1 MKRSQPHSR
10 WRFWFSKT
18 SDDWSYTAWGDQP
31 ILTKGLSAPLSYQQS
46 FKMQKPSWQCVS
58 YSVSWS
64 KKLPPAICIQRL
76 FFQAEKG
83 WNYKPYSIN
92 TSSCIWSCYPTSWKT
107 ILIISWWVKFCLR
120 SQRYRD
126 KIWLNGK
133 LPMVYTTFLCLLTVC
148 FDRL

>member
-31 ILTKGLSAPLSYQQS
+31 IPTKGLSAPLSYQQS
-46 FKMQKPSWQCVS
+46 FKMQKPFWQCVS
-58 YSVSWS
+58 YSVSWWS
-64 KKLPPAICIQRL
+64 KELPPSYCIQRL
-76 FFQAEKG
+76 FLFQAKKG
-83 WNYKPYSIN
+83 WSYKPYSIN

-107 ILIISWWVKFCLR
+107 ILIISWWVKSRLC
-120 SQRYRD
+120 SQRDRD

-133 LPMVYTTFLCLLTVC
+133 SPSFLCLLTVC